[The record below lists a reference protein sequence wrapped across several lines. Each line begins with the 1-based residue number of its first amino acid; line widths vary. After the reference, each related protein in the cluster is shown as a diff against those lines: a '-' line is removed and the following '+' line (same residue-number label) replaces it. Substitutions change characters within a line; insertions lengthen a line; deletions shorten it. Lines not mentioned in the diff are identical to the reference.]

1 MAQRLDLNADSEVLD
16 RVKNALKMSFG
27 TSKTSKFA
35 SLRRAIPHLIKLLD
49 EIHKTSQI
57 QDFQN
62 FEGGWG
68 VVPPDKKKKKLE

>member
-1 MAQRLDLNADSEVLD
+1 MLD

-35 SLRRAIPHLIKLLD
+35 RLRRAIPHLVKFLD

-62 FEGGWG
+62 FGGGWG
-68 VVPPDKKKKKLE
+68 GAPPGKKN